1 MESAKEAHLLVTELY
16 DPANQRNPSKVNEIQ
31 ARLQQLQK
39 GEHGWMIA
47 DVLLREP
54 STHHR
59 FIGALTFTV
68 KINVSGK
75 EIKEDAA
82 LEAMQHL
89 VNHFVALVT
98 EGEQAMVIR
107 KLASS
112 LVALFMQPATPW
124 KRAVL
129 QLAASLA
136 NGGYMSEDGCRA
148 LDFQNTVIPALSQ
161 KQVMALLFFSNHLAE
176 ETMRLGGD
184 KYDQD
189 VVAEGDPDIMHDR
202 RGMSVSVRVAHNIRD
217 AFLLSQYV
225 LRQVSQQATVP
236 ELGTE
241 AMNSWKTWL
250 VVHGNHPL
258 PTTEDIPDDV
268 SHLKTLCAHDIIE
281 AVRVPDL
288 RDSAVSVLTSV
299 MESRLVSL
307 DSKAKT
313 RLSQILIKAISA
325 REMSDEEEDGDHLTL
340 IDLLVAFAYYLDL
353 DLFREHLSPP
363 NSQLLEILHNVFKSS
378 GYAATEDM
386 ATPRVLEF
394 WNETAEYLPDKLES
408 DDPLFAVVKDQLAA
422 VVLGLFNKLLYPDPE
437 HLRGWTDEER
447 SEFNVFRFEGCDYLL
462 SIYQFLG
469 VDLIRVFQ
477 ESATS
482 NLSNQDWRSF
492 ETAMFCL
499 TYLSEAVDENGHA
512 DECLD
517 AIFGG
522 NTLTQIFTNAGAAIP
537 LKARQTLVDAIGKY
551 ESYFKRHTPLLPGVL
566 TILFESLNFEPCA
579 QTASRSIQ
587 TLARSCSQALIGDI
601 PVFLDQLDQ
610 FRVKPTATV
619 NTMPRVLQGIAAI
632 IYALPQD
639 QDKVQPL
646 ERILRLLVQE
656 AHTAREEGNASA
668 YESARARGDLVLS
681 CIASVGKGL
690 QSTEIELTDDEVPED
705 ESFWSSGP
713 GTEVQRLIMEA
724 MRLLIVDFPVDISII
739 EAACEILRAG
749 YTEKSGPF
757 VFPPSMTVDFIK
769 SFPLGISGTDII
781 MATASSFLASYG
793 SHSLQIRDEAVAL
806 ISHVAQLFYTML
818 ETPDLYDPETANAG
832 IDFLERLLPR
842 YHPVLFSL
850 TSPLPSPSEDPGS
863 QRPPILAVLVN
874 FTLHALSRPEPLP
887 IRSASTF
894 WANLLALR
902 PSASEDTV
910 VLQQVLEQFMPSLCH
925 TLIQQIAG
933 RCARSDL
940 VSLTDVL
947 RRGIFKHMTIAR
959 PSLTAALDAI
969 DAHVVDANGQQVPLL
984 EPKEKSR
991 FLESL
996 FVARGARQQSLDLVR
1011 TFWLKCRGLSYDY
1024 AR

>member
-1 MESAKEAHLLVTELY
+1 
-16 DPANQRNPSKVNEIQ
+16 
-31 ARLQQLQK
+31 
-39 GEHGWMIA
+39 
-47 DVLLREP
+47 
-54 STHHR
+54 
-59 FIGALTFTV
+59 
-68 KINVSGK
+68 
-75 EIKEDAA
+75 
-82 LEAMQHL
+82 
-89 VNHFVALVT
+89 
-98 EGEQAMVIR
+98 MV
-107 KLASS
+107 
-112 LVALFMQPATPW
+112 VQ
-124 KRAVL
+124 
-129 QLAASLA
+129 
-136 NGGYMSEDGCRA
+136 
-148 LDFQNTVIPALSQ
+148 
-161 KQVMALLFFSNHLAE
+161 
-176 ETMRLGGD
+176 
-184 KYDQD
+184 
-189 VVAEGDPDIMHDR
+189 
-202 RGMSVSVRVAHNIRD
+202 
-217 AFLLSQYV
+217 
-225 LRQVSQQATVP
+225 
-236 ELGTE
+236 
-241 AMNSWKTWL
+241 TWL